1 MPTQYYRGDIATP
14 LGRMIA
20 VVDADGALLR
30 LDFDDD
36 NRRRRSDDL
45 AEQAILD
52 AAVIAPV
59 AAQLGEYFAG
69 DRQVFDV
76 PLAPIGNTFLQTAWA
91 RLIQVPYGSLATY
104 GELASQLGTS
114 PRAYGRANAINP
126 ISIIIPCHRIIGA
139 SGKLTGYS
147 GGLARKA
154 ALLAL
159 EQGAVA
165 GLQSTATMTSEALIT
180 A

>member
-36 NRRRRSDDL
+36 NRQRRSDDL
-45 AEQAILD
+45 AEQAIPD

-69 DRQVFDV
+69 QRRVFELA
-76 PLAPIGNTFLQTAWA
+76 LAPIGNTFLQTAWA

-114 PRAYGRANAINP
+114 PAPMAAPMPSTRSRSSSPATASSAPAANSPAIAAVSP
-126 ISIIIPCHRIIGA
+126 ARRRYWRWSR
-139 SGKLTGYS
+139 
-147 GGLARKA
+147 GLSPGFSPPRP
-154 ALLAL
+154 
-159 EQGAVA
+159 
-165 GLQSTATMTSEALIT
+165 
-180 A
+180 